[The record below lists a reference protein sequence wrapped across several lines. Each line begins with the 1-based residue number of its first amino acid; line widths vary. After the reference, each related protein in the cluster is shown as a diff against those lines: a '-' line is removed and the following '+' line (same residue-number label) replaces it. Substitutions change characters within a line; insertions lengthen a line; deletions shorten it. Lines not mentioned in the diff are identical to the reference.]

1 MEKKSSLFVILGYL
15 YLIIPNLIFVIGW
28 CNPPTAIICSIVLL
42 YGFYFLCKNAP
53 ELWVPES
60 RKERILLL
68 LVFFIAFLWVYLA
81 GIGGFSF
88 QNFDHTYRNEIFELL
103 ADREWPVVINRYY
116 CTMVY
121 YIGFWMPAAL
131 ITKINGEFILGYFVQ
146 LLWATFGVFL
156 VFYYILAALKKKV
169 LWPIFLFIF
178 FSGMDIIGLYF
189 FNKGLYATFFFSSL
203 IETWAIPHIFSSMT
217 YLLFWV
223 FNQALPAWVFTFLLL
238 HQKNNKNI
246 IFLMVILLIFST
258 LPAFGATPFALYFC
272 LKNGEED
279 LRKILTFS
287 HIKKAI
293 CSALSFP
300 NISALLFLFPVIYLY
315 FAHNFMYGTF
325 GMASELHDTIIQE
338 GEFAL
343 DFDRIWKY
351 IRFFILE
358 AGILIFCLFFYQKK
372 NPLLYIVFITLVS
385 GAFLKIGYGMDFEM
399 RTSIPALVFLF
410 YLTVKTLQECD
421 LNRHK
426 IIVSIMLIFLAIG
439 TVTPI
444 QEFGRIY
451 KQRKFQTDVRAM
463 KIDLTHVP
471 PNMNFFGRIYKNTFL
486 KYFGKQNEKI
496 RVLNGAVEKLA
507 EEQKRARARE
517 REKTKE

>member
-1 MEKKSSLFVILGYL
+1 MEKKSSLFVVLGYL
-15 YLIIPNLIFVIGW
+15 YLIIPNLIFIIGW
-28 CNPPTAIICSIVLL
+28 CNTPTAIVCSLVLIYGL
-42 YGFYFLCKNAP
+42 YFVSKNAP
-53 ELWVPES
+53 ELWVPSS

-68 LVFFIAFLWVYLA
+68 VAFFIAFLWAYLA

-88 QNFDHTYRNEIFELL
+88 QNFDHSYRNEIFELL
-103 ADREWPVVINRYY
+103 ADREWPVVIDHYY
-116 CTMVY
+116 SIMIY

-146 LLWATFGVFL
+146 LLWATLGVFL
-156 VFYYILAALKKKV
+156 VFYYMLAVFKKKV

-189 FNKGLYATFFFSSL
+189 FNKELYARFFFSSL
-203 IETWAIPHIFSSMT
+203 IDIWAIPHIFSSMT

-246 IFLMVILLIFST
+246 IFLMVILLLFST

-279 LRKILTFS
+279 FSKIFTFS

-293 CSALSFP
+293 CSSLSLC
-300 NISALLFLFPVIYLY
+300 NISALLILFPVIYLY
-315 FAHNFMYGTF
+315 FSYNYTFGTF
-325 GMASELHDTIIQE
+325 GMASELHDTIIKE
-338 GEFAL
+338 GQFDL
-343 DFDRIWKY
+343 DYNRIFKY

-358 AGILIFCLFFYQKK
+358 AGILIFCLFFYHKK
-372 NPLLYIVFITLVS
+372 NPLLYIIFLTLIS
-385 GAFLKIGYGMDFEM
+385 GAFLKIGFGMDFEM

-451 KQRKFQTDVRAM
+451 KQRKFGTDVKAM
-463 KIDLTHVP
+463 KIDLTNVT
-471 PNMNFFGRIYKNTFL
+471 PNPNFFGKIYKNKFL
-486 KYFGKQNEKI
+486 EYFGKETEQLRITKEKI
-496 RVLNGAVEKLA
+496 NKLIEQEKKK
-507 EEQKRARARE
+507 KR
-517 REKTKE
+517 KITKS